1 MLCGGAAGRG
11 GWRQAP
17 GGVLHGEGERSRCAG
32 GPRRGG
38 NRERGDSSRRGGTT
52 QRGDNR
58 ECGGSSRRGS
68 SPPRKSTH
76 KCGGFTR
83 APAAAVTGIHGAER
97 VCALGATAANP
108 EREG

>member
-17 GGVLHGEGERSRCAG
+17 GGVLLGEGERSRCAG

-38 NRERGDSSRRGGTT
+38 NRERGDSSQRGGNT
-52 QRGDNR
+52 QRGDNC

-68 SPPRKSTH
+68 SPP
-76 KCGGFTR
+76 CGGTRERGVPPR

-97 VCALGATAANP
+97 VCALGATAADG